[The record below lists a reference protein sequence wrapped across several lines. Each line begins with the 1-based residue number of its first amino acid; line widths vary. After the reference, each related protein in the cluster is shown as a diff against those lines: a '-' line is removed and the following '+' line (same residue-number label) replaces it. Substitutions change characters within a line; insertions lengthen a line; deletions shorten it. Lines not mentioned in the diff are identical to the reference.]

1 MFIANVLHECLL
13 PIVGYKRT
21 FVGTTCG
28 FYNAGLLTMVVY
40 VYLDFFIIKK
50 CLNRWE
56 T

>member
-1 MFIANVLHECLL
+1 MFIANVLYECLL

-21 FVGTTCG
+21 FVGTIWG
-28 FYNAGLLTMVVY
+28 FQNAGLPTMVVY
-40 VYLDFFIIKK
+40 VYLNFFIIKK